1 MTDLT
6 DVETLRKLIEAEG
19 ISTEDITD
27 ETLQTYIDK
36 AINLADIPGGS
47 KEDYVRRFKGDT
59 YVTDFYP
66 LLPLSDDGD
75 IVTLTIDDEQVTPD
89 HVCVDEG
96 IIYLDKPMRGKLT
109 CNYNYGLSDEDV
121 TKYILPIACSLFKD
135 NKGDNVASI
144 TEGDISISYDNTS
157 STSDSTDSLI
167 AELRNKYN
175 ARVKFI

>member
-1 MTDLT
+1 LT

-36 AINLADIPGGS
+36 ATSLADIPSGS

-66 LLPLSDDGD
+66 LLPLSDEDKV
-75 IVTLTIDDEQVTPD
+75 ILTIDDEVVVPD
-89 HVCVDEG
+89 HVSLDEG
-96 IIYLDKPMRGKLT
+96 IIYLDKPVRGKLSCT
-109 CNYNYGLSDEDV
+109 YEYGLSEEDV
-121 TKYILPIACSLFKD
+121 TKYILPIACSLYKD
-135 NKGDNVASI
+135 NKGGNVSSI
-144 TEGDISISYDNTS
+144 TEGDITISYDRTGTIS
-157 STSDSTDSLI
+157 AGTDSLI